1 MNKLTKFSRAIV
13 TIVVTLAV
21 GLPSLA
27 YNFEVDGIYYRTTN
41 APNNTVEITYRGN
54 SASDYS
60 DEYSGN
66 VTIPESVSYNG
77 NTYSVTS
84 IGNYAF
90 SGCDG
95 LTSVVIPNS
104 VTSIG
109 DYAFFG
115 CDGLTS
121 VVIPNSV
128 TSIGN
133 YAFSACGGLT
143 TITIP
148 NSVTTIGDDAF
159 SHCSGLTSVVIP
171 NSVTSIGNEAF
182 YYCVGLTSVTIGNSV
197 ASIGNYAFEKC
208 HKLGTVTS
216 LNPTPPTCGAGVFNE
231 ISSYARLKVPE
242 NSISA
247 YKSANV
253 WKDFYSIV
261 TGITDVVADEDNA
274 TEVARYDANG
284 RLLSKPAHGINII
297 KMSDGTTRKEWV
309 K

>member
-1 MNKLTKFSRAIV
+1 MKLTKFSRAIV

-27 YNFEVDGIYYRTTN
+27 HNFEVDGIYYKITN
-41 APNNTVEITYRGN
+41 ATNKTVDITYRGN
-54 SASDYS
+54 SALDYS

-84 IGNYAF
+84 IGDFAF
-90 SGCDG
+90 YKCSG
-95 LTSVVIPNS
+95 LTSV
-104 VTSIG
+104 
-109 DYAFFG
+109 
-115 CDGLTS
+115 
-121 VVIPNSV
+121 
-128 TSIGN
+128 
-133 YAFSACGGLT
+133 
-143 TITIP
+143 TIP
-148 NSVTTIGDDAF
+148 NSVTTIGK
-159 SHCSGLTSVVIP
+159 
-171 NSVTSIGNEAF
+171 EAF
-182 YYCVGLTSVTIGNSV
+182 YYCLGLTSVTIGNSV

-208 HKLGTVTS
+208 HKLETVTS
-216 LNPTPPTCGAGVFNE
+216 LNPIPPTCGAGVFNE
-231 ISSYARLKVPE
+231 ISSYAQLKVPE

-261 TGITDVVADEDNA
+261 AGITDVVADEDNA

-297 KMSDGTTRKEWV
+297 KMSDGSTRKEWV

>member
-13 TIVVTLAV
+13 TIVVTLTV
-21 GLPSLA
+21 GFPSFA
-27 YNFEVDGIYYRTTN
+27 HDFEVDGIYYKITN
-41 APNNTVEITYRGN
+41 ATNKTVDITYRGN

-84 IGNYAF
+84 IGNF
-90 SGCDG
+90 SFYGCSG

-109 DYAFFG
+109 DYAFDG
-115 CDGLTS
+115 CRGLTS

-133 YAFSACGGLT
+133 GAFSYC
-143 TITIP
+143 
-148 NSVTTIGDDAF
+148 N
-159 SHCSGLTSVVIP
+159 GLTSVVIP

-182 YYCVGLTSVTIGNSV
+182 YYCDGLTSVTIGNSV
-197 ASIGNYAFEKC
+197 ASIGNYAFEEC
-208 HKLGTVTS
+208 SELGTVTS

-297 KMSDGTTRKEWV
+297 KMSDGSTRKEWV